1 VKISAMMQQEDGV
14 GRAVELIEQ
23 YGMNQKR
30 IVSNFIQKC
39 CYAKEFKKK
48 CNLFHA
54 DSFLN

>member
-1 VKISAMMQQEDGV
+1 MMQQEDGV

-54 DSFLN
+54 DSFLI